1 METRNYSIFL
11 TLLCVIGLVSPPA
24 IAQDPLETENRR
36 LEATPP
42 PVIEPSIERRQIT
55 EADIDSEDIE
65 LTTFVGFVSIQ
76 DFGSDSIFGARLGYH
91 ITENVFMEASY
102 GTATAGKTSFEEL
115 SGGAPFL
122 TDDDRDFTVYDLAV
136 GYNFNNELFIA
147 EGWVFN
153 SDFYF
158 LAGAGAT
165 EFGGDERFTVSVGAG
180 YRVLITD
187 YFAVRFDIRDHI
199 FNSDLIGEEKSTH
212 NMAYS
217 LGLSVF
223 F

>member
-1 METRNYSIFL
+1 MEAWHNRIFL
-11 TLLCVIGLVSPPA
+11 ILSGIALWLSASVTA
-24 IAQDPLETENRR
+24 YAQDDQR
-36 LEATPP
+36 AIPP
-42 PVIEPSIERRQIT
+42 IIEPTIERRQVT
-55 EADIDSEDIE
+55 EADIDSENVEVTAFI
-65 LTTFVGFVSIQ
+65 GFVSIQ
-76 DFGSDSIFGARLGYH
+76 DFGSDAIVGARLGYH
-91 ITENVFMEASY
+91 ITENIFMEASY
-102 GTATAGKTSFEEL
+102 GSATAGQTSFEEL

-122 TDDDRDFTVYDLAV
+122 TDEERDFIVYDLSL

-153 SDFYF
+153 SDFY
-158 LAGAGAT
+158 LIAGAGAT

-180 YRVLITD
+180 YRVLLTD
-187 YFAVRFDIRDHI
+187 YLALRLDVRDHI

-212 NMAYS
+212 NLAYS

>member
-1 METRNYSIFL
+1 METRHYRIFL
-11 TLLCVIGLVSPPA
+11 TTLCMLVVVCFPA
-24 IAQDPLETENRR
+24 SAQAPLDKQESSRG
-36 LEATPP
+36 ATPP
-42 PVIEPSIERRQIT
+42 PMIEPDIERRQIT
-55 EADIDSEDIE
+55 EADIDSDDIE
-65 LTTFVGFVSIQ
+65 LTAFVGFVSIQ
-76 DFGSDSIFGARLGYH
+76 DFGSDTIFGTRLGYH

-122 TDDDRDFTVYDLAV
+122 TDEDRDFNVYDLAI
-136 GYNFNNELFIA
+136 GYNFNNELFISK
-147 EGWVFN
+147 GWVFN

-158 LAGAGAT
+158 IAGAGAT
-165 EFGGDERFTVSVGAG
+165 EFGGDERFTVSLGAG
-180 YRVLITD
+180 YRVLLTD

-199 FNSDLIGEEKSTH
+199 FNSDLIGEQKSTH